1 MRGGRLF
8 NLSIVAVIGSRKSG
22 KTTTVETLVRGLT
35 ERGFRVGTAKHVPE
49 DDFTID
55 TKGKDTWRHAKAG
68 AHIVVSIAR
77 NEIAVV
83 KKVDTTSYSLEKVV
97 EEYQDDVDVI
107 VLEGF
112 RKLTERDPHVP
123 KIVAIKT
130 VGEAVAAS
138 SRFNSILSFVG
149 LIPIEANRLNVPYID
164 VLKHPEK
171 LVDLVDKRLENSIKG
186 KEKREE
192 MLTIQID
199 GQRLPMNAFVQK
211 MIRNS
216 LLAMVSTLKKTDVEG
231 TEKVSII
238 IEKPVPS

>member
-1 MRGGRLF
+1 M
-8 NLSIVAVIGSRKSG
+8 SIIAVIGSRKSG

-83 KKVDTTSYSLEKVV
+83 KKVDTTSYTLEKVV

-112 RKLTERDPHVP
+112 SKLTERDPQVP

-138 SRFNSILSFVG
+138 SRFNPILSFVG

-171 LVDLVDKRLENSIKG
+171 LADLVDKRLKNSIKS

-192 MLTIQID
+192 KLTIQID
-199 GQRLPMNAFVQK
+199 GKHLPMNPFVQK

-216 LLAMVSTLKKTDVEG
+216 LLAMVSTLKKANVDG
-231 TEKVSII
+231 NEKVSIT
-238 IEKPVPS
+238 IEKPDLS